1 MRGWAKNTAG
11 HNKKEKKKLILMI
24 DDPDKRAESRILS
37 DQELNQKHYLNER
50 LVHLL
55 RKEEIKW
62 YDRAKTKDLLE
73 SDDNTQY
80 FHLVANG
87 KHRKQRIFKLELEEG
102 VIVGD
107 AELKAYITNYY
118 KGLFGPPENNNFST
132 VENKNDDIPH
142 VIVKDRNGPP
152 EGGVN
157 GSP

>member
-1 MRGWAKNTAG
+1 
-11 HNKKEKKKLILMI
+11 MI

-37 DQELNQKHYLNER
+37 DQELNLKHYLNER

-62 YDRAKTKDLLE
+62 YDRAKTKNLLE

-118 KGLFGPPENNNFST
+118 KDLFGPPENNNFNT
-132 VENKNDDIPH
+132 VEN
-142 VIVKDRNGPP
+142 
-152 EGGVN
+152 
-157 GSP
+157 